1 VRVVH
6 IGVAVATAVFSAACP
21 WPAGDATAGCVAPY
35 LEDSATGAEPPV
47 LRLGSNVTI
56 EGDAFVDGCNDTGST
71 WACSAEPVIP
81 MEDVVLR
88 IHQRGSEWELGS
100 ADASDGETRGH
111 VQWAGGPSGRFDTG
125 SSDPDDGLERAA
137 ARGGALK
144 RV

>member
-1 VRVVH
+1 MRVVH
-6 IGVAVATAVFSAACP
+6 IGVAVATAVFFATCP

-47 LRLGSNVTI
+47 LRLGSKVTI

-111 VQWAGGPSGRFDTG
+111 VQWTVVLPEGLTPGRATLKTD
-125 SSDPDDGLERAA
+125 SSEPL
-137 ARGGALK
+137 
-144 RV
+144 RVEVR